1 MFCPK
6 SFLLAA
12 ALIPLCGITSA
23 ATLKSEPKLITAA
36 TNGDVT
42 AAAKLLAAGADP
54 NFQDPNHAMVG
65 ALHFAAANDHLTVVK
80 LLLGHHAKVDIREL
94 SGTTP
99 LMVAAGGGASPSVA
113 AVLLSAGA
121 SLDAR
126 DDRGMTALAYA
137 AHYAGRAET
146 TALLIQKGADV
157 EAETKEFDRPL
168 SLAAEKGNAPVIREL
183 LKAHANGGFAL
194 VWEVYHQ
201 KRPAVQALIDAGV
214 DVNAR
219 YPKAR
224 FGSSEG
230 TTALIEAANE
240 NDLDTA
246 LLLIEHGADINAVVP
261 GTSNMPT
268 ALTWAA
274 YHCNAD
280 MIRLLL
286 AHGADRSFRNAN
298 DKSAADLARTGW
310 TNDMQPCSSEVQNLL
325 Q

>member
-1 MFCPK
+1 MFAPW
-6 SFLLAA
+6 LALSAVATA
-12 ALIPLCGITSA
+12 AVA
-23 ATLKSEPKLITAA
+23 LKPEPKLITAA
-36 TNGDVT
+36 TNGDV
-42 AAAKLLAAGADP
+42 AAATKLLAAGADP

-65 ALHFAAANDHLTVVK
+65 ALHFAAANDHLAVVK

-113 AVLLSAGA
+113 AAFLSAGA
-121 SLDAR
+121 SIDAR

-137 AHYAGRAET
+137 AHYVGRAET
-146 TALLIQKGADV
+146 AALLIQRGADV
-157 EAETKEFDRPL
+157 EAETREFDRPL
-168 SLAAEKGNAPVIREL
+168 SLAAEKGNVPVIRQL

-194 VWEVYHQ
+194 VWEAYH
-201 KRPAVQALIDAGV
+201 KRRPAVQALLDAGV
-214 DVNAR
+214 DANAR

-240 NDLDTA
+240 NDLGTA
-246 LLLIEHGADINAVVP
+246 SLLIEHGADANAVVP

-286 AHGADRSFRNAN
+286 AHGADRSFTNASG
-298 DKSAADLARTGW
+298 KSAADLARSGW
-310 TNDMQPCSSEVQNLL
+310 TNDMQPCPAEVQSLL